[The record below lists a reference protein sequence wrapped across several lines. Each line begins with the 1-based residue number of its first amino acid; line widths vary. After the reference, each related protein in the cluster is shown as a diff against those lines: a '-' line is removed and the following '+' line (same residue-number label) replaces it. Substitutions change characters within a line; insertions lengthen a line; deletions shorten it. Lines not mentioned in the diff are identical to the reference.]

1 MTNLLGASEIRELAA
16 QLDLKPTKKL
26 GQNFVVD
33 SNICRKIVK
42 LAQVGKDDIALEIG
56 PGLGSLTLALLDS
69 AQQVVAVEIDDRL
82 AKQLPITV
90 ENHGFKN
97 KNLMVINQ
105 DAMQLREIS
114 IKPTVLVANLPYNI
128 SVPVLLNT
136 LEHFP
141 SINRGVVMVQSE
153 VAERLAAKPNNK
165 QYGSPTVKANWW
177 SSLSLSGS
185 VSRSVFW
192 PVPNVDSSLVRFD
205 RHPPLG
211 SENERVATFAVI
223 DLLNTLEHFPS
234 INRGVVMVQSEVA
247 ERLAAKPNNKQ
258 YGSPT
263 VKANWWSSL
272 SLSGSVS
279 RSVFW
284 PVPNVDSSL
293 VRFDR
298 HPPLGSE
305 NERVATF
312 AVIDQAFA
320 KRRKM
325 MRAALNQLT
334 GTDSEKLLL
343 DSGIDPTIRGEAL
356 SVAQFFQIG
365 KQVIKH
371 NSSK

>member
-33 SNICRKIVK
+33 ANICRKIAK

-69 AQQVVAVEIDDRL
+69 SKQVVAVEIDDRL

-97 KNLMVINQ
+97 KDLMVINQ

-128 SVPVLLNT
+128 SVPVLLNI

-185 VSRSVFW
+185 VARSVFW

-211 SENERVATFAVI
+211 SENERI
-223 DLLNTLEHFPS
+223 
-234 INRGVVMVQSEVA
+234 
-247 ERLAAKPNNKQ
+247 
-258 YGSPT
+258 
-263 VKANWWSSL
+263 
-272 SLSGSVS
+272 
-279 RSVFW
+279 
-284 PVPNVDSSL
+284 
-293 VRFDR
+293 
-298 HPPLGSE
+298 
-305 NERVATF
+305 ATF

-325 MRAALNQLT
+325 MRSALNQLI
-334 GTDSEKLLL
+334 GTDAEKLLL